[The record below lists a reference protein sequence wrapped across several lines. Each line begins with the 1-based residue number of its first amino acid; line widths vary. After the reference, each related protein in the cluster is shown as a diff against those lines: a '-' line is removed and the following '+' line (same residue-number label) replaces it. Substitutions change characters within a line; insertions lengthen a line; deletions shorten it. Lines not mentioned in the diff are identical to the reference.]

1 MTRLGN
7 ARALVILYAVLAV
20 AATGRSVYQVLTKF
34 DEAPVAYS
42 LSVLAALVYVVATI
56 ALARGDRTLAVGS
69 MVFELIGVLAIGALT
84 LAAPGLFPSDT
95 VWSGFGAGYL
105 YIPLVLPVLGLWW
118 LRRERSE

>member
-1 MTRLGN
+1 VTRLGN
-7 ARALVILYAVLAV
+7 ARALVIFYAVLAV

>member
-7 ARALVILYAVLAV
+7 ARALVIVYAVLAV

-69 MVFELIGVLAIGALT
+69 MVFELIGVLAIGAFT

>member
-1 MTRLGN
+1 VTRLGN

-20 AATGRSVYQVLTKF
+20 AATGRSVYQVVTKF

-56 ALARGDRTLAVGS
+56 ALLRSDRTLALGS
-69 MVFELIGVLAIGALT
+69 MVFELVGVLAIGAFT

-105 YIPLVLPVLGLWW
+105 YIPLVLPILGLWW
-118 LRRERSE
+118 LRKERSE

>member
-42 LSVLAALVYVVATI
+42 LSVLAALVYVVATV

>member
-1 MTRLGN
+1 VTRLGN
-7 ARALVILYAVLAV
+7 ARVLVILYAVLAV
-20 AATGRSVYQVLTKF
+20 AATGRSVYQVVTKF

-42 LSVLAALVYVVATI
+42 LSVLAALIYVVATI
-56 ALARGDRTLAVGS
+56 ALARSDRSLALGS
-69 MVFELIGVLAIGALT
+69 MVFELVGVLAIGAFT

-118 LRRERSE
+118 LRKERAE

>member
-20 AATGRSVYQVLTKF
+20 AATGRSVYQVVTKF

-56 ALARGDRTLAVGS
+56 ALLRSDRTLALGS
-69 MVFELIGVLAIGALT
+69 MVFELVGVLAIGAFT

-105 YIPLVLPVLGLWW
+105 YIPLVLPILGLWW
-118 LRRERSE
+118 LRKERSE